1 MRKKLKKLCAL
12 VLSAVT
18 VLSVLPSSGLVSAE
32 TDADITAE
40 ESVQSTVYLKV
51 PNPSGQ
57 VIVTSNANTDEEV
70 IQTITVD
77 EEKTTLTDNE
87 GNTSDVTLTQE
98 GYCLEL
104 TEEVGETINLEFV
117 ASDGYEVGTYR
128 ILTDSGDEVEN
139 VTLSDDNKYEYT
151 FTEDDQVL
159 EVTFKAIESADTTSD
174 ETTEEET
181 IVEDTTPVE
190 ETEPVAEETTSNEVT
205 ETAEETTSDD
215 VWYDFIDEGEDPF
228 AELQALEEQQAKE
241 NARSSML
248 RSGVTTNGQ
257 KTVSEALGI
266 NPTTYLNYVKTY
278 STSGNTYYLTTPYPS
293 QSDANNYFRGVYDFR
308 SPNGDRWQGFNKLQC
323 TGFVWHV
330 LWKCGASA
338 TSIPHLK
345 VSNPVQQKYSYYTGG
360 WVNWLKNNNVTVHNY
375 SNKQAM
381 LDSGTL
387 DYGDIIWIW
396 DESVGAAGSS
406 NYHHIGIYVGDG
418 ETDKFWNSDPSH
430 GNAIDTI
437 HGKASVIS
445 YTVVDTAP
453 PTGSGGDSDEVSSTF
468 NKINYLK
475 QVYEEGK
482 KNYLTSN
489 SLSESSVFS
498 SNSIFKSTPSTLS
511 IASRAVGDVVYT
523 DSLSGYRSP
532 ISITQYPPGGGYNI
546 IKTWNEG
553 LLGATPST
561 WMFCADP
568 TKNFQAGY
576 KTGYPATNYF
586 SDYAIKLMGA
596 LLYWYDTNKCSGISL
611 GDDYMFKQEIVW
623 TIGNLDRGWYS
634 NVLFEHGNGQ
644 TCDLGHS
651 LYTHRDE
658 WYYTGLQWASN
669 NYGNVSTTATVYDD
683 GVGGQPLIELYYT
696 YNPTGSGYIVK
707 TSSNTSLTS
716 GNSNYNLTGATYNI
730 YKTKSDAQNNK
741 NAISGKQFKIASNSG
756 KSNTVELNAGT
767 YYIKEVPGS
776 DGTGYTTS
784 NTIYTITITA
794 GKTNVNL
801 TPSGGIKNTPKTAT
815 IDLYKTPSNPI
826 CVENNENYSLEG
838 AVYGVYTNKSCT
850 SLKTKATTNADGEF
864 SVTNLP
870 LGQYWVKEI
879 SPSPGYLVDTNVYA
893 VDARTEG
900 SGPVRVFTVESHETP
915 ILDPDNLLLKKVDSN
930 TNGAPEDQGT
940 MEGAEF
946 EVKFYG
952 IAVDEIADGTDPATL
967 GYQPTRTW
975 VLKTYTTSNG
985 SAALIFDNAFKVS
998 GDDFYYTSSGDIAFP
1013 FGVIT
1018 IKETK
1023 APNGYLIND
1032 QVIVQKITDAN
1043 GGNDSTIIDHVPTQL
1058 EDSLTL
1064 RVVKTQYDTEKVI
1077 PGVTY
1082 RWTRPDGTVNTYTT
1096 DKNGVIEFHGLT
1108 GGKHTIEEIDVPDGY
1123 AVNTNKIEF
1132 TVAQDN
1138 TITFDKEYPM
1148 SDTDG
1153 VITISLDTEGNM
1165 DVDYTNKPA
1174 PFDLKIHKV
1183 NNHNF
1188 PLEGAEFTLYSD
1200 EKCTQV
1206 VDVQVTDSDG
1216 ELTFADLIPYK
1227 EYWMKET
1234 DAPPGYRIPVND
1246 DGSDIIWKIDVES
1259 VPVNDEFTFNVNDTA
1274 YTVQSTGS
1282 IWIDGTKAD
1291 RVCNMTVVNE
1301 VGMKLPNTG
1310 SSMMI
1315 LLLIAGVML
1324 MGGAI
1329 VISRKS
1335 RKTSDDKE

>member
-1 MRKKLKKLCAL
+1 MYKKLRKFCAWAL
-12 VLSAVT
+12 AVVT
-18 VLSVLPSSGLVSAE
+18 VVSLVPSSGLVMADE
-32 TDADITAE
+32 TDTSVNAE
-40 ESVQSTVYLKV
+40 VEQGTIYFKV
-51 PNPSGQ
+51 PDAGGQ
-57 VIVTSNANTDEEV
+57 VLVTTDKDTEDENTQ
-70 IQTITVD
+70 IITVTD
-77 EEKTTLTDNE
+77 EKTTLTDKDGNE
-87 GNTSDVTLTQE
+87 TDVA
-98 GYCLEL
+98 L
-104 TEEVGETINLEFV
+104 TEEGYSLEITGDV
-117 ASDGYEVGTYR
+117 ESVVDVEILPAEGYEVGTYH
-128 ILTDSGDEVEN
+128 I
-139 VTLSDDNKYEYT
+139 LSDTGDVVDEPEISSENKYEVT
-151 FTEDDQVL
+151 ISKDIQVV
-159 EVTFKAIESADTTSD
+159 EVLFNTVKTQS
-174 ETTEEET
+174 ETTEETEVVEEPTET
-181 IVEDTTPVE
+181 EEVTEEVTEPVE
-190 ETEPVAEETTSNEVT
+190 ETTEESQESNESVTTYEDGYYQDIHNYLLSRKPAVMTRSANSTTDNTIVDTEHTVAIKYTLADSTKVKDGDTIDSIYSDIDRASETILGQYTSTARVYDMGLEDSYVAFLDSTLINGTAKIIDWEFAINDFTGTTVDSIEYDSESGIAYIPKSLYFDGDTEKAFAVQAQLLVSYDFSDSKVNIGVSVENSNENVETTNTDHVKADTLDITTTIPVATP
-205 ETAEETTSDD
+205 ETASNICLDDLTVHVNDKETPEILNEDTASYNMETGELTLRLAPITTLNVD
-215 VWYDFIDEGEDPF
+215 VEVNSVSTQSTR
-228 AELQALEEQQAKE
+228 AS
-241 NARSSML
+241 AR
-248 RSGVTTNGQ
+248 
-257 KTVSEALGI
+257 A
-266 NPTTYLNYVKTY
+266 
-278 STSGNTYYLTTPYPS
+278 SGNGESLAFLPGRLSNFDTSKAYVGSLFKYETAITYCWPNSDTQTNRYVADISKKYCYGYINDPESLYEYMAYASGANWFGLGNLQNMTNSAEFNCVVEWPGGVINGVDFSGFEGWANVPDYAYPG
-293 QSDANNYFRGVYDFR
+293 NYCAIG
-308 SPNGDRWQGFNKLQC
+308 LLC
-323 TGFVWHV
+323 AH
-330 LWKCGASA
+330 
-338 TSIPHLK
+338 I
-345 VSNPVQQKYSYYTGG
+345 SNPVDYVGNSEWYGQCWIRVLALNTTASEPYVVLGFCGAEKANQ
-360 WVNWLKNNNVTVHNY
+360 
-375 SNKQAM
+375 
-381 LDSGTL
+381 SG
-387 DYGDIIWIW
+387 
-396 DESVGAAGSS
+396 S
-406 NYHHIGIYVGDG
+406 GIY
-418 ETDKFWNSDPSH
+418 
-430 GNAIDTI
+430 
-437 HGKASVIS
+437 
-445 YTVVDTAP
+445 
-453 PTGSGGDSDEVSSTF
+453 
-468 NKINYLK
+468 KIK
-475 QVYEEGK
+475 
-482 KNYLTSN
+482 
-489 SLSESSVFS
+489 
-498 SNSIFKSTPSTLS
+498 
-511 IASRAVGDVVYT
+511 
-523 DSLSGYRSP
+523 
-532 ISITQYPPGGGYNI
+532 
-546 IKTWNEG
+546 
-553 LLGATPST
+553 
-561 WMFCADP
+561 
-568 TKNFQAGY
+568 
-576 KTGYPATNYF
+576 
-586 SDYAIKLMGA
+586 
-596 LLYWYDTNKCSGISL
+596 
-611 GDDYMFKQEIVW
+611 
-623 TIGNLDRGWYS
+623 IG
-634 NVLFEHGNGQ
+634 
-644 TCDLGHS
+644 T
-651 LYTHRDE
+651 
-658 WYYTGLQWASN
+658 
-669 NYGNVSTTATVYDD
+669 
-683 GVGGQPLIELYYT
+683 
-696 YNPTGSGYIVK
+696 PTGSGYIVK

-784 NTIYTITITA
+784 STVYTITITA

-815 IDLYKTPSNPI
+815 IDLYKTPSNPV

-864 SVTNLP
+864 SVTGLP

-879 SPSPGYLVDTNVYA
+879 SPSPGYLLDTNVYA

-915 ILDPDNLLLKKVDSN
+915 ILDPDNLLLRKVDSN

-1108 GGKHTIEEIDVPDGY
+1108 WGKHTIEEIDVPDGY

-1148 SDTDG
+1148 SDTNG

-1274 YTVQSTGS
+1274 YTVHSTGS

>member
-1 MRKKLKKLCAL
+1 MYKKLRKFCAWAL
-12 VLSAVT
+12 AVVT
-18 VLSVLPSSGLVSAE
+18 VVSLVPSSGLVMADATDTSVNAE
-32 TDADITAE
+32 VE
-40 ESVQSTVYLKV
+40 QGTVYFKV
-51 PNPSGQ
+51 PNAGGQ
-57 VIVTSNANTDEEV
+57 VLVTTDKDTEDENT
-70 IQTITVD
+70 QNITVTD
-77 EEKTTLTDNE
+77 EKTTLIDKDGNE
-87 GNTSDVTLTQE
+87 TDVTLTEE
-98 GYCLEL
+98 GYILEITGDVESVVDVEIL
-104 TEEVGETINLEFV
+104 PAE
-117 ASDGYEVGTYR
+117 GYEVGTYH
-128 ILTDSGDEVEN
+128 ILSDTGDVVDEPEISSENKYDVTISKDVQVVEVLFNAIETEEAENQEEVE
-139 VTLSDDNKYEYT
+139 
-151 FTEDDQVL
+151 
-159 EVTFKAIESADTTSD
+159 
-174 ETTEEET
+174 
-181 IVEDTTPVE
+181 TPSVE
-190 ETEPVAEETTSNEVT
+190 ETVEPIEETSKETS
-205 ETAEETTSDD
+205 EETKTPEEVYANRDWSKYETDMTATEKFYESIGVDIYSD
-215 VWYDFIDEGEDPF
+215 YNHGI
-228 AELQALEEQQAKE
+228 ALENYVASQPQTM
-241 NARSSML
+241 ST
-248 RSGVTTNGQ
+248 RSGSFYVGQ
-257 KTVSEALGI
+257 TISGSGWI
-266 NPTTYLNYVKTY
+266 N
-278 STSGNTYYLTTPYPS
+278 
-293 QSDANNYFRGVYDFR
+293 
-308 SPNGDRWQGFNKLQC
+308 
-323 TGFVWHV
+323 
-330 LWKCGASA
+330 
-338 TSIPHLK
+338 
-345 VSNPVQQKYSYYTGG
+345 SYYTDNWGISYFDIGLGG
-360 WVNWLKNNNVTVHNY
+360 NLSGWTVNGSGWCANATAAEPGSGHPMISVTVTITSIANGY
-375 SNKQAM
+375 AY
-381 LDSGTL
+381 GTVL
-387 DYGDIIWIW
+387 L
-396 DESVGAAGSS
+396 VPQGAA
-406 NYHHIGIYVGDG
+406 
-418 ETDKFWNSDPSH
+418 
-430 GNAIDTI
+430 
-437 HGKASVIS
+437 
-445 YTVVDTAP
+445 
-453 PTGSGGDSDEVSSTF
+453 TG
-468 NKINYLK
+468 
-475 QVYEEGK
+475 
-482 KNYLTSN
+482 
-489 SLSESSVFS
+489 
-498 SNSIFKSTPSTLS
+498 
-511 IASRAVGDVVYT
+511 AVG
-523 DSLSGYRSP
+523 S
-532 ISITQYPPGGGYNI
+532 N
-546 IKTWNEG
+546 G
-553 LLGATPST
+553 LL
-561 WMFCADP
+561 
-568 TKNFQAGY
+568 
-576 KTGYPATNYF
+576 TGYQRVEA
-586 SDYAIKLMGA
+586 
-596 LLYWYDTNKCSGISL
+596 
-611 GDDYMFKQEIVW
+611 
-623 TIGNLDRGWYS
+623 
-634 NVLFEHGNGQ
+634 NV
-644 TCDLGHS
+644 
-651 LYTHRDE
+651 YI
-658 WYYTGLQWASN
+658 
-669 NYGNVSTTATVYDD
+669 
-683 GVGGQPLIELYYT
+683 P

-756 KSNTVELNAGT
+756 KSNTVELNEGT

-801 TPSGGIKNTPKTAT
+801 TPSGGIKNTPKTAQ
-815 IDLYKTPSNPI
+815 IDLYKTPSNPV
-826 CVENNENYSLEG
+826 CVENNENYTLEG
-838 AVYGVYTNKSCT
+838 AVYGIYTNSSCT

-864 SVTNLP
+864 SVKGLA

-975 VLKTYTTSNG
+975 VLKTNTTSNG

-1018 IKETK
+1018 MKETK

-1082 RWTRPDGTVNTYTT
+1082 RWTRPDGTINTYTT
-1096 DKNGVIEFHGLT
+1096 DENGVVEFHGLT
-1108 GGKHTIEEIDVPDGY
+1108 WGKHTIEEIDVPDGY

-1148 SDTDG
+1148 SDTNG

-1206 VDVQVTDSDG
+1206 VDVQVTDSNG
-1216 ELTFADLIPYK
+1216 ELTFADLIPYE

-1274 YTVQSTGS
+1274 YTVHSTGS

-1329 VISRKS
+1329 IISRKS
-1335 RKTSDDKE
+1335 RKTSDNKE

>member
-1 MRKKLKKLCAL
+1 MYKKLRKFCAWAL
-12 VLSAVT
+12 AVVT
-18 VLSVLPSSGLVSAE
+18 VVSLVPSSGLVMADE
-32 TDADITAE
+32 TDTSVNAE
-40 ESVQSTVYLKV
+40 VEQGTVYFKV
-51 PNPSGQ
+51 PNAGGQ
-57 VIVTSNANTDEEV
+57 VLVTTDKDTEDENT
-70 IQTITVD
+70 QTITVTD
-77 EEKTTLTDNE
+77 EKTTLTDKDGNE
-87 GNTSDVTLTQE
+87 TDVTLTEE
-98 GYCLEL
+98 GYSLEITGDVESVVDVEIL
-104 TEEVGETINLEFV
+104 PAE
-117 ASDGYEVGTYR
+117 GYEVGTYH
-128 ILTDSGDEVEN
+128 I
-139 VTLSDDNKYEYT
+139 LSDTGDVVDEPEISSENKYEVT
-151 FTEDDQVL
+151 ISKDVQVV
-159 EVTFKAIESADTTSD
+159 EVLFNAVETQS
-174 ETTEEET
+174 ETTEETEVVKEPTET
-181 IVEDTTPVE
+181 EEVTEEVTEPVE
-190 ETEPVAEETTSNEVT
+190 ETTEETTEESEPVEV
-205 ETAEETTSDD
+205 EEKAETTSETEDMD
-215 VWYDFIDEGEDPF
+215 AFIEAYMESEERVQKILDENWDLGYS
-228 AELQALEEQQAKE
+228 E
-241 NARSSML
+241 NYLM
-248 RSGVTTNGQ
+248 
-257 KTVSEALGI
+257 GI
-266 NPTTYLNYVKTY
+266 SPNYVGEIVYTKGGLG
-278 STSGNTYYLTTPYPS
+278 S
-293 QSDANNYFRGVYDFR
+293 RGAIDV
-308 SPNGDRWQGFNKLQC
+308 
-323 TGFVWHV
+323 
-330 LWKCGASA
+330 
-338 TSIPHLK
+338 I
-345 VSNPVQQKYSYYTGG
+345 
-360 WVNWLKNNNVTVHNY
+360 
-375 SNKQAM
+375 
-381 LDSGTL
+381 
-387 DYGDIIWIW
+387 
-396 DESVGAAGSS
+396 
-406 NYHHIGIYVGDG
+406 NYHDPNDWTNHSILNHWTEGILG
-418 ETDKFWNSDPSH
+418 T
-430 GNAIDTI
+430 
-437 HGKASVIS
+437 
-445 YTVVDTAP
+445 
-453 PTGSGGDSDEVSSTF
+453 SS
-468 NKINYLK
+468 
-475 QVYEEGK
+475 E
-482 KNYLTSN
+482 
-489 SLSESSVFS
+489 
-498 SNSIFKSTPSTLS
+498 
-511 IASRAVGDVVYT
+511 
-523 DSLSGYRSP
+523 
-532 ISITQYPPGGGYNI
+532 
-546 IKTWNEG
+546 
-553 LLGATPST
+553 
-561 WMFCADP
+561 WMFCANP
-568 TKNFQAGY
+568 KAHFQSGY
-576 KTGYPATNYF
+576 KTAVNATKYYTQDTITLVAGVNYYVDHYF
-586 SDYAIKLMGA
+586 
-596 LLYWYDTNKCSGISL
+596 CSGLDSTDKYFI
-611 GDDYMFKQEIVW
+611 KQTFVW
-623 TIGNLDRGWYS
+623 RLLNDVNHWYAGSGADRIA
-634 NVLFEHGNGQ
+634 FEYGNGLKDNQ
-644 TCDLGHS
+644 GHWVADHMNGYEDAVSWVTANKSS
-651 LYTHRDE
+651 LVCSGE
-658 WYYTGLQWASN
+658 IFEGS
-669 NYGNVSTTATVYDD
+669 
-683 GVGGQPLIELYYT
+683 GQPLSRWSCQ

-756 KSNTVELNAGT
+756 KSNTVQLNAGT
-767 YYIKEVPGS
+767 YYIKEVNGS

-784 NTIYTITITA
+784 STVYTITITA

-801 TPSGGIKNTPKTAT
+801 TPSGGIKNTPKTAQ
-815 IDLYKTPSNPI
+815 IDLYKTPSNPV
-826 CVENNENYSLEG
+826 CVENNENYTLEG
-838 AVYGVYTNKSCT
+838 AVYGIYTNSSCT

-864 SVTNLP
+864 SVKGLA

-1018 IKETK
+1018 MKETK

-1096 DKNGVIEFHGLT
+1096 DKDGVVEFHGLT
-1108 GGKHTIEEIDVPDGY
+1108 WGKHTIEEIDVPDGY

-1148 SDTDG
+1148 SDTNG
-1153 VITISLDTEGNM
+1153 VITVSLDTEGNM

-1274 YTVQSTGS
+1274 YTVHSTGS

>member
-1 MRKKLKKLCAL
+1 MYKKLRKFCAWAL
-12 VLSAVT
+12 AVVT
-18 VLSVLPSSGLVSAE
+18 VVSLVPSSGLVMADATDTSVNAE
-32 TDADITAE
+32 VE
-40 ESVQSTVYLKV
+40 QGTVYFKV
-51 PNPSGQ
+51 PNAGGQ
-57 VIVTSNANTDEEV
+57 VLVTTDKDTEDENT
-70 IQTITVD
+70 QNITVTD
-77 EEKTTLTDNE
+77 EKTTLIDKDGNE
-87 GNTSDVTLTQE
+87 TDVTLTEE
-98 GYCLEL
+98 GYILEITGDVESVVDIEIL
-104 TEEVGETINLEFV
+104 PAEGYEVETYHILSDTGDEVDEPEISSENKYEVTISRDIQVVEVLFNDVETQSETTKEAEVVEEPTETEEITEEVTEP
-117 ASDGYEVGTYR
+117 
-128 ILTDSGDEVEN
+128 VE
-139 VTLSDDNKYEYT
+139 
-151 FTEDDQVL
+151 
-159 EVTFKAIESADTTSD
+159 
-174 ETTEEET
+174 ETTEE
-181 IVEDTTPVE
+181 TTGVSEPVE
-190 ETEPVAEETTSNEVT
+190 EESTEVETPEE
-205 ETAEETTSDD
+205 
-215 VWYDFIDEGEDPF
+215 
-228 AELQALEEQQAKE
+228 
-241 NARSSML
+241 
-248 RSGVTTNGQ
+248 
-257 KTVSEALGI
+257 
-266 NPTTYLNYVKTY
+266 
-278 STSGNTYYLTTPYPS
+278 
-293 QSDANNYFRGVYDFR
+293 
-308 SPNGDRWQGFNKLQC
+308 
-323 TGFVWHV
+323 
-330 LWKCGASA
+330 
-338 TSIPHLK
+338 
-345 VSNPVQQKYSYYTGG
+345 
-360 WVNWLKNNNVTVHNY
+360 
-375 SNKQAM
+375 
-381 LDSGTL
+381 
-387 DYGDIIWIW
+387 
-396 DESVGAAGSS
+396 
-406 NYHHIGIYVGDG
+406 
-418 ETDKFWNSDPSH
+418 
-430 GNAIDTI
+430 
-437 HGKASVIS
+437 
-445 YTVVDTAP
+445 
-453 PTGSGGDSDEVSSTF
+453 PTGSVDDSDDTSSAF

-482 KNYLTSN
+482 KNYLTSH
-489 SLSESSVFS
+489 SL
-498 SNSIFKSTPSTLS
+498 FKNTPSTLS
-511 IASRAVGDVVYT
+511 ITPRGVGNVVYT
-523 DSLSGYRSP
+523 DKLSGYGSP
-532 ISITQYPPGGGYNI
+532 ISITQYLPGGGYNI
-546 IKTWNEG
+546 LQTWNEG

-586 SDYAIKLMGA
+586 SDYTIKVMGA

-623 TIGNLDRGWYS
+623 TLGNLDRGWYS

-669 NYGNVSTTATVYDD
+669 NYGNVATTATVYDD

-696 YNPTGSGYIVK
+696 YQPTGSGYIVK

-716 GNSNYNLTGATYNI
+716 GNSNYDLTGATYNI
-730 YKTKSDAQNNK
+730 YKTRSDAQNNK

-756 KSNTVELNAGT
+756 TSNTVELDAGT

-784 NTIYTITITA
+784 STIYTITITA
-794 GKTNVNL
+794 GQYGKNL

-838 AVYGVYTNKSCT
+838 AVYGIYTNSSCT

-864 SVTNLP
+864 SVKGLA

-893 VDARTEG
+893 VDARKE
-900 SGPVRVFTVESHETP
+900 SSEAVRVFTVESHEVP
-915 ILDPDNLLLKKVDSN
+915 ILDPDNLLLRKVDSN
-930 TNGAPEDQGT
+930 TNGAPEDQGS

-952 IAVDEIADGTDPATL
+952 VAVEDITDGTDPATL

-975 VLKTYTTSNG
+975 RLKTYTTSNG

-1018 IKETK
+1018 MKEVK

-1032 QVIVQKITDAN
+1032 QVIVQEIADAN
-1043 GGNDSTIIDHVPTQL
+1043 GGNDSTIIDHVPTQQ
-1058 EDSLTL
+1058 EDSLIL
-1064 RVVKTQYDTEKVI
+1064 RLVKTQYNTDEVI

-1096 DKNGVIEFHGLT
+1096 NEDGVVEFHGLT
-1108 GGKHTIEEIDVPDGY
+1108 WGKHTIEEIVVPDGY
-1123 AVNTNKIEF
+1123 AVNTNKIKF

-1138 TITFDKEYPM
+1138 TITFDKEYSM
-1148 SDTDG
+1148 SDTNG

-1206 VDVQVTDSDG
+1206 VDVQVTDSNG
-1216 ELTFADLIPYK
+1216 ELTFADLIPYE

-1274 YTVQSTGS
+1274 YTAHSTGS
-1282 IWIDGTKAD
+1282 FWIDGTKAD

>member
-18 VLSVLPSSGLVSAE
+18 VLSILPSSGLVNAE
-32 TDADITAE
+32 TDTDITAE
-40 ESVQSTVYLKV
+40 ESVQSTVYFKV

-57 VIVTSNANTDEEV
+57 VIVTSNADTDEEV

-77 EEKTTLTDNE
+77 KEKTTLTDND
-87 GNTSDVTLTQE
+87 GNTSDVTLTEE

-104 TEEVGETINLEFV
+104 TEEVGETITLEFV
-117 ASDGYEVGTYR
+117 ASDGYEVGTYH
-128 ILTDSGDEVEN
+128 ILTDTGDENESVEET
-139 VTLSDDNKYEYT
+139 TLSDDNKYEYT
-151 FTEDDQVL
+151 FTEESQVL
-159 EVTFKAIESADTTSD
+159 EVTFTAIETENVNTQEDTVPVDEFKTTPVKEEEPTS
-174 ETTEEET
+174 EEET
-181 IVEDTTPVE
+181 TIPEGE
-190 ETEPVAEETTSNEVT
+190 ETMENNE
-205 ETAEETTSDD
+205 
-215 VWYDFIDEGEDPF
+215 
-228 AELQALEEQQAKE
+228 
-241 NARSSML
+241 
-248 RSGVTTNGQ
+248 
-257 KTVSEALGI
+257 
-266 NPTTYLNYVKTY
+266 
-278 STSGNTYYLTTPYPS
+278 
-293 QSDANNYFRGVYDFR
+293 
-308 SPNGDRWQGFNKLQC
+308 
-323 TGFVWHV
+323 
-330 LWKCGASA
+330 
-338 TSIPHLK
+338 
-345 VSNPVQQKYSYYTGG
+345 
-360 WVNWLKNNNVTVHNY
+360 
-375 SNKQAM
+375 
-381 LDSGTL
+381 
-387 DYGDIIWIW
+387 
-396 DESVGAAGSS
+396 
-406 NYHHIGIYVGDG
+406 
-418 ETDKFWNSDPSH
+418 
-430 GNAIDTI
+430 
-437 HGKASVIS
+437 
-445 YTVVDTAP
+445 
-453 PTGSGGDSDEVSSTF
+453 
-468 NKINYLK
+468 
-475 QVYEEGK
+475 
-482 KNYLTSN
+482 
-489 SLSESSVFS
+489 SL
-498 SNSIFKSTPSTLS
+498 
-511 IASRAVGDVVYT
+511 
-523 DSLSGYRSP
+523 
-532 ISITQYPPGGGYNI
+532 ISITEGFDYSTIADLRCDYSERDWSKYGIDDSTIEYYKEKGIDILTDETHGSHLEDRLKKTSSNKLRTANAKSASYYVGQQISGTANITSVYFDSSNGQSYFWFNLGGNLSG
-546 IKTWNEG
+546 WG
-553 LLGATPST
+553 LTANA
-561 WMFCADP
+561 WCADNTAAEP
-568 TKNFQAGY
+568 PVGHPIISVTATITKIENGY
-576 KTGYPATNYF
+576 A
-586 SDYAIKLMGA
+586 YA
-596 LLYWYDTNKCSGISL
+596 
-611 GDDYMFKQEIVW
+611 
-623 TIGNLDRGWYS
+623 
-634 NVLFEHGNGQ
+634 NVLLTPQGVTDGV
-644 TCDLGHS
+644 S
-651 LYTHRDE
+651 RDE
-658 WYYTGLQWASN
+658 
-669 NYGNVSTTATVYDD
+669 YGR
-683 GVGGQPLIELYYT
+683 LYGYQHIAGT
-696 YNPTGSGYIVK
+696 IRIPYQPTGSGYIVK

-767 YYIKEVPGS
+767 YYIKEVNGS

-784 NTIYTITITA
+784 STIYTITITA
-794 GKTNVNL
+794 GQYGKNL

-815 IDLYKTPSNPI
+815 IDLYKTPSNPV
-826 CVENNENYSLEG
+826 CVENNENYTLEG
-838 AVYGVYTNKSCT
+838 AVYGIYTDSSCT

-864 SVTNLP
+864 SVTGLP

-879 SPSPGYLVDTNVYA
+879 SPSPGYLVDINVYA
-893 VDARTEG
+893 VDARKEG
-900 SGPVRVFTVESHETP
+900 SEAVRVFTVESYEVP
-915 ILDPDNLLLKKVDSN
+915 IMDPGDLILKKVDSN
-930 TNGAPEDQGT
+930 TNGTMEDQGT

-946 EVKFYG
+946 IAKFYG
-952 IAVDEIADGTDPATL
+952 VAVEDIADGTDPATL

-975 VLKTYTTSNG
+975 RLKTTEVLPGQYGIDLYLGN
-985 SAALIFDNAFKVS
+985 ALKVS
-998 GDDFYYTSSGDIAFP
+998 GDEFYYENGDVSLP
-1013 FGVIT
+1013 FGILTFQEV
-1018 IKETK
+1018 KS
-1023 APNGYLIND
+1023 PNGYLIND
-1032 QVIVQKITDAN
+1032 EIIVQEISDKN
-1043 GGNDSTIIDHVPTQL
+1043 GGNDTAIVEHVSTQK

-1064 RVVKTQYDTEKVI
+1064 RLVKTQYDTDEVI

-1108 GGKHTIEEIDVPDGY
+1108 WGKHTIEEIDVPDGY

-1148 SDTDG
+1148 SDTNG

-1274 YTVQSTGS
+1274 YTIHSTGS

>member
-1 MRKKLKKLCAL
+1 MYKKLRKFCAWAL
-12 VLSAVT
+12 AVVT
-18 VLSVLPSSGLVSAE
+18 VVSLVPSSGLVMADE
-32 TDADITAE
+32 TDTSVNAE
-40 ESVQSTVYLKV
+40 VEQGTIYFKV
-51 PNPSGQ
+51 PDAGGQ
-57 VIVTSNANTDEEV
+57 VLVTTDKDTEDENT
-70 IQTITVD
+70 QTITVTD
-77 EEKTTLTDNE
+77 EKTTLTDKDGNE
-87 GNTSDVTLTQE
+87 TDVTLTEE
-98 GYCLEL
+98 GYSLEITGDVESVVNVEIL
-104 TEEVGETINLEFV
+104 PAE
-117 ASDGYEVGTYR
+117 GYEVGTYH
-128 ILTDSGDEVEN
+128 I
-139 VTLSDDNKYEYT
+139 LSDTGDVVDEPEISSENKYEVT
-151 FTEDDQVL
+151 ISKDVQVVEVLFNAVETQSDTTEETEVVEEPTETE
-159 EVTFKAIESADTTSD
+159 EVTEEVTEPVE
-174 ETTEEET
+174 ETTEE
-181 IVEDTTPVE
+181 TTEESEPVE
-190 ETEPVAEETTSNEVT
+190 VEESSNDNVEKMTDLEKTEKGYEILKSLGLGKAEGTRIQPRYVGESIYSKKLSSDKRVIDVIRYNNPDPNNWQDYDRLSRWKESILGKDGEQLYCSDPTMTFKEGWKTSVNAANYYNENTIKTIAGLLYYADRNFCGGLSDTDRYYIKQTYVWTILNEVT
-205 ETAEETTSDD
+205 RWYTGGARINIEYGNNTKDGAGHWISNHQSD
-215 VWYDFIDEGEDPF
+215 VWYQGL
-228 AELQALEEQQAKE
+228 AW
-241 NARSSML
+241 
-248 RSGVTTNGQ
+248 V
-257 KTVSEALGI
+257 
-266 NPTTYLNYVKTY
+266 
-278 STSGNTYYLTTPYPS
+278 
-293 QSDANNYFRGVYDFR
+293 QS
-308 SPNGDRWQGFNKLQC
+308 
-323 TGFVWHV
+323 
-330 LWKCGASA
+330 
-338 TSIPHLK
+338 
-345 VSNPVQQKYSYYTGG
+345 
-360 WVNWLKNNNVTVHNY
+360 NW
-375 SNKQAM
+375 
-381 LDSGTL
+381 
-387 DYGDIIWIW
+387 
-396 DESVGAAGSS
+396 
-406 NYHHIGIYVGDG
+406 
-418 ETDKFWNSDPSH
+418 
-430 GNAIDTI
+430 
-437 HGKASVIS
+437 
-445 YTVVDTAP
+445 
-453 PTGSGGDSDEVSSTF
+453 
-468 NKINYLK
+468 NYL
-475 QVYEEGK
+475 
-482 KNYLTSN
+482 S
-489 SLSESSVFS
+489 
-498 SNSIFKSTPSTLS
+498 
-511 IASRAVGDVVYT
+511 
-523 DSLSGYRSP
+523 
-532 ISITQYPPGGGYNI
+532 
-546 IKTWNEG
+546 
-553 LLGATPST
+553 
-561 WMFCADP
+561 
-568 TKNFQAGY
+568 
-576 KTGYPATNYF
+576 
-586 SDYAIKLMGA
+586 
-596 LLYWYDTNKCSGISL
+596 CSGEIFQ
-611 GDDYMFKQEIVW
+611 GD
-623 TIGNLDRGWYS
+623 
-634 NVLFEHGNGQ
+634 
-644 TCDLGHS
+644 
-651 LYTHRDE
+651 
-658 WYYTGLQWASN
+658 
-669 NYGNVSTTATVYDD
+669 
-683 GVGGQPLIELYYT
+683 GQPLSRWSCS
-696 YNPTGSGYIVK
+696 YNPNGYGYLHK
-707 TSSNTSLTS
+707 TSADASLTS
-716 GNSNYNLTGATYNI
+716 GNSNYSLEGAHYGIWKNPECSEGTN
-730 YKTKSDAQNNK
+730 TAFTTDANG
-741 NAISGKQFKIASNSG
+741 NAGPVS
-756 KSNTVELNAGT
+756 LPPGT
-767 YYIKEVPGS
+767 YYVNEITAPK
-776 DGTGYTTS
+776 GYILDSTVH
-784 NTIYTITITA
+784 TITITS
-794 GKTNVNL
+794 GNNTTLNVSDR
-801 TPSGGIKNTPKTAT
+801 PRTAQ
-815 IDLYKTPSNPI
+815 IDLYKTPSNPV
-826 CVENNENYSLEG
+826 CVENNENYTLEG
-838 AVYGVYTNKSCT
+838 AVYGIYTNSSCT

-1018 IKETK
+1018 MKETK

-1108 GGKHTIEEIDVPDGY
+1108 WGKHTIEEIDVPDGY

-1148 SDTDG
+1148 SDTNG

-1174 PFDLKIHKV
+1174 PFDLMIHKV

-1329 VISRKS
+1329 IISRKS
-1335 RKTSDDKE
+1335 RKTSDNKE

>member
-1 MRKKLKKLCAL
+1 MYKKLRKFCAWAL
-12 VLSAVT
+12 AVVT
-18 VLSVLPSSGLVSAE
+18 VVSLVPSSGLVMADE
-32 TDADITAE
+32 TDTSVNAE
-40 ESVQSTVYLKV
+40 VEQGTIYFKV
-51 PNPSGQ
+51 PDAGGQ
-57 VIVTSNANTDEEV
+57 VLVTTDKDSEDENT
-70 IQTITVD
+70 QTITVTD
-77 EEKTTLTDNE
+77 EKTTLTDKDGNE
-87 GNTSDVTLTQE
+87 TDVTLTEE
-98 GYCLEL
+98 GYSLEITGDVESVVNVEIL
-104 TEEVGETINLEFV
+104 PAE
-117 ASDGYEVGTYR
+117 GYEVGTYH
-128 ILTDSGDEVEN
+128 I
-139 VTLSDDNKYEYT
+139 LSDTGDVVDEPEISSENKYEVT
-151 FTEDDQVL
+151 ISKDVQVVEVLFNAVETQSDTTEETEVVEEPTETE
-159 EVTFKAIESADTTSD
+159 EVTEEVTEPVE
-174 ETTEEET
+174 ETTEE
-181 IVEDTTPVE
+181 TTEKSEPVE
-190 ETEPVAEETTSNEVT
+190 VDEEAETTSETEDTDAFIKAYMELDENWWDLGYSENYLMGIAPNYVGESIYSKKLSSDKRVIDVIRYNNPDPNNWQDYDRLRRWKESILGKDGEQLYCSDPTMTFKEGWKTSVNAANYYNENTIKTIAGLLYYADRNFCGGLSDTDRYYIKQTYVWTILNEVNRWYT
-205 ETAEETTSDD
+205 GGARINIEYGNNTQDGAGHWISNHQSD
-215 VWYDFIDEGEDPF
+215 VWYQGL
-228 AELQALEEQQAKE
+228 AW
-241 NARSSML
+241 
-248 RSGVTTNGQ
+248 V
-257 KTVSEALGI
+257 
-266 NPTTYLNYVKTY
+266 
-278 STSGNTYYLTTPYPS
+278 
-293 QSDANNYFRGVYDFR
+293 QS
-308 SPNGDRWQGFNKLQC
+308 
-323 TGFVWHV
+323 
-330 LWKCGASA
+330 
-338 TSIPHLK
+338 
-345 VSNPVQQKYSYYTGG
+345 
-360 WVNWLKNNNVTVHNY
+360 NW
-375 SNKQAM
+375 
-381 LDSGTL
+381 
-387 DYGDIIWIW
+387 
-396 DESVGAAGSS
+396 
-406 NYHHIGIYVGDG
+406 
-418 ETDKFWNSDPSH
+418 
-430 GNAIDTI
+430 
-437 HGKASVIS
+437 
-445 YTVVDTAP
+445 
-453 PTGSGGDSDEVSSTF
+453 
-468 NKINYLK
+468 NYL
-475 QVYEEGK
+475 
-482 KNYLTSN
+482 S
-489 SLSESSVFS
+489 
-498 SNSIFKSTPSTLS
+498 
-511 IASRAVGDVVYT
+511 
-523 DSLSGYRSP
+523 
-532 ISITQYPPGGGYNI
+532 
-546 IKTWNEG
+546 
-553 LLGATPST
+553 
-561 WMFCADP
+561 
-568 TKNFQAGY
+568 
-576 KTGYPATNYF
+576 
-586 SDYAIKLMGA
+586 
-596 LLYWYDTNKCSGISL
+596 CSGEIFQ
-611 GDDYMFKQEIVW
+611 GD
-623 TIGNLDRGWYS
+623 
-634 NVLFEHGNGQ
+634 
-644 TCDLGHS
+644 
-651 LYTHRDE
+651 
-658 WYYTGLQWASN
+658 
-669 NYGNVSTTATVYDD
+669 
-683 GVGGQPLIELYYT
+683 GQPLSRWSCQ

-756 KSNTVELNAGT
+756 TSNTVELDPGT
-767 YYIKEVPGS
+767 YYIKEVSGS

-784 NTIYTITITA
+784 STIYTITITA
-794 GKTNVNL
+794 GQYGKNL
-801 TPSGGIKNTPKTAT
+801 TPSGGIKNTPKTAQ
-815 IDLYKTPSNPI
+815 IDLYKTPSNPV

-838 AVYGVYTNKSCT
+838 AVYGIYTNSSCT

-1018 IKETK
+1018 MKETK

-1108 GGKHTIEEIDVPDGY
+1108 WGKHTIEEIDVPDGY

-1148 SDTDG
+1148 SDTNG

-1174 PFDLKIHKV
+1174 PFDLMIHKV

>member
-57 VIVTSNANTDEEV
+57 VIVTSNVDTDKEL
-70 IQTITVD
+70 IQAITVD
-77 EEKTTLTDNE
+77 KEKITLTDND
-87 GNTSDVTLTQE
+87 GNTSDVTLTE
-98 GYCLEL
+98 EEYCLEL
-104 TEEVGETINLEFV
+104 TEEVGETINLEFI
-117 ASDGYEVGTYR
+117 ASEGYEVGTYH
-128 ILTDSGDEVEN
+128 IISDAGDENESIEEI
-139 VTLSDDNKYEYT
+139 TLSDDNKYEYT
-151 FTEDDQVL
+151 FTEESQVL
-159 EVTFKAIESADTTSD
+159 EVTFNAVQTTQS
-174 ETTEEET
+174 TTEED
-181 IVEDTTPVE
+181 VVVE
-190 ETEPVAEETTSNEVT
+190 EQDVSSQEEETVTEVTEPETTTENQESNNSSNETSNNDVAEE
-205 ETAEETTSDD
+205 
-215 VWYDFIDEGEDPF
+215 
-228 AELQALEEQQAKE
+228 
-241 NARSSML
+241 
-248 RSGVTTNGQ
+248 
-257 KTVSEALGI
+257 
-266 NPTTYLNYVKTY
+266 
-278 STSGNTYYLTTPYPS
+278 
-293 QSDANNYFRGVYDFR
+293 
-308 SPNGDRWQGFNKLQC
+308 
-323 TGFVWHV
+323 
-330 LWKCGASA
+330 
-338 TSIPHLK
+338 
-345 VSNPVQQKYSYYTGG
+345 
-360 WVNWLKNNNVTVHNY
+360 
-375 SNKQAM
+375 
-381 LDSGTL
+381 
-387 DYGDIIWIW
+387 
-396 DESVGAAGSS
+396 
-406 NYHHIGIYVGDG
+406 
-418 ETDKFWNSDPSH
+418 
-430 GNAIDTI
+430 
-437 HGKASVIS
+437 
-445 YTVVDTAP
+445 
-453 PTGSGGDSDEVSSTF
+453 DSDEVSNPF

-489 SLSESSVFS
+489 T
-498 SNSIFKSTPSTLS
+498 NSIFKNTPSTLS
-511 IASRAVGDVVYT
+511 ITSRAVGDVVYT

-644 TCDLGHS
+644 TCGLGHS

-669 NYGNVSTTATVYDD
+669 NFGNVSTTATVYND

-696 YNPTGSGYIVK
+696 YQPTSSGYIVK

-730 YKTKSDAQNNK
+730 YKSKSDAQNNK

-756 KSNTVELNAGT
+756 TSNTVELSAGT
-767 YYIKEVPGS
+767 YYIKEVNGS

-794 GKTNVNL
+794 GQRNKNL
-801 TPSGGIKNTPKTAT
+801 TPSGGIKNTPKTAQ
-815 IDLYKTPSNPI
+815 IDLYKTPSNPV
-826 CVENNENYSLEG
+826 CVENNENYTLEG
-838 AVYGVYTNKSCT
+838 AVYGIYTNSSCT

-864 SVTNLP
+864 SVKGLA

-930 TNGAPEDQGT
+930 TNGAPEDRGT

-952 IAVDEIADGTDPATL
+952 IAVDEIADGTDPASL

-975 VLKTYTTSNG
+975 VLKTHTTSNG

-1018 IKETK
+1018 MKETK

-1082 RWTRPDGTVNTYTT
+1082 RWTRSDGTVNTYTT

-1108 GGKHTIEEIDVPDGY
+1108 RGKHTIEEIDVPDGY

-1148 SDTDG
+1148 SDTNG

-1174 PFDLKIHKV
+1174 PFDLMIHKV

-1206 VDVQVTDSDG
+1206 VDVQVTDSNG
-1216 ELTFADLIPYK
+1216 ELTFEDLIPYE

-1274 YTVQSTGS
+1274 YTVHSTGS
-1282 IWIDGTKAD
+1282 LWIDGTKAD

-1335 RKTSDDKE
+1335 RKTSDNKE

>member
-18 VLSVLPSSGLVSAE
+18 VLSVLPSGLVSAE

-40 ESVQSTVYLKV
+40 ESVQSTVYFKV

-77 EEKTTLTDNE
+77 DEKTTLTDND
-87 GNTSDVTLTQE
+87 GNTSDVALTE
-98 GYCLEL
+98 DGYCLEL
-104 TEEVGETINLEFV
+104 IEEVGETINLEFV
-117 ASDGYEVGTYR
+117 ASDGYEVGTYH
-128 ILTDSGDEVEN
+128 IISDAGDENESVEEI
-139 VTLSDDNKYEYT
+139 TLSDDNKYEYT

-159 EVTFKAIESADTTSD
+159 EVTFKAIESTDTTSD
-174 ETTEEET
+174 ETKEEET

-205 ETAEETTSDD
+205 ETAEETTSDN
-215 VWYDFIDEGEDPF
+215 VWYDSIDEGEDPF

-453 PTGSGGDSDEVSSTF
+453 PTGSG
-468 NKINYLK
+468 
-475 QVYEEGK
+475 
-482 KNYLTSN
+482 
-489 SLSESSVFS
+489 
-498 SNSIFKSTPSTLS
+498 
-511 IASRAVGDVVYT
+511 
-523 DSLSGYRSP
+523 
-532 ISITQYPPGGGYNI
+532 
-546 IKTWNEG
+546 
-553 LLGATPST
+553 
-561 WMFCADP
+561 
-568 TKNFQAGY
+568 
-576 KTGYPATNYF
+576 
-586 SDYAIKLMGA
+586 
-596 LLYWYDTNKCSGISL
+596 
-611 GDDYMFKQEIVW
+611 
-623 TIGNLDRGWYS
+623 
-634 NVLFEHGNGQ
+634 
-644 TCDLGHS
+644 
-651 LYTHRDE
+651 
-658 WYYTGLQWASN
+658 
-669 NYGNVSTTATVYDD
+669 
-683 GVGGQPLIELYYT
+683 
-696 YNPTGSGYIVK
+696 YIVK

-716 GNSNYNLTGATYNI
+716 GNSNYDLTGATYNI
-730 YKTKSDAQNNK
+730 YKTRSDAQNNK

-756 KSNTVELNAGT
+756 TSNTVELDAGT

-784 NTIYTITITA
+784 STIYTITITA
-794 GKTNVNL
+794 GQYGKNL

-815 IDLYKTPSNPI
+815 IDLYKTPSNPV
-826 CVENNENYSLEG
+826 CVENNENYTLEG
-838 AVYGVYTNKSCT
+838 AVYGIYTNSSCT

-864 SVTNLP
+864 SVTGLP

-879 SPSPGYLVDTNVYA
+879 TASPGYNIDPNVYA
-893 VDARTEG
+893 VDARKEG
-900 SGPVRVFTVESHETP
+900 SEAVRVFTVESHEVP
-915 ILDPDNLLLKKVDSN
+915 IMDPAGVILKKVDSN
-930 TNGAPEDQGT
+930 TNGTMEDQGT

-946 EVKFYG
+946 IVKFYG
-952 IAVDEIADGTDPATL
+952 VAVEDIADGTDPATL

-975 VLKTYTTSNG
+975 RLKTAYLYAYDTYG
-985 SAALIFDNAFKVS
+985 IDLAMGNAIKVS
-998 GDDFYYTSSGDIAFP
+998 GDDFYYDSSGIVNLP
-1013 FGVIT
+1013 YGVLT
-1018 IKETK
+1018 FQEVKS
-1023 APNGYLIND
+1023 PNGYLIND
-1032 QVIVQKITDAN
+1032 EVIVQEISDKN
-1043 GGNDSTIIDHVPTQL
+1043 GGNDTAIVEHVSTQK

-1064 RVVKTQYDTEKVI
+1064 KLVKTQYNTDELI

-1096 DKNGVIEFHGLT
+1096 DADGVVEFHGLT
-1108 GGKHTIEEIDVPDGY
+1108 WGKHTIEEIDVPDGY
-1123 AVNTNKIEF
+1123 AVNTNRIEF

-1148 SDTDG
+1148 SDTNG
-1153 VITISLDTEGNM
+1153 VITVSLDTEGNM

-1206 VDVQVTDSDG
+1206 ADVQVTDSNG
-1216 ELTFADLIPYK
+1216 ELTFADLIPYE

-1259 VPVNDEFTFNVNDTA
+1259 IPVNDEFTFNVNDTA
-1274 YTVQSTGS
+1274 YTAHSTGS
-1282 IWIDGTKAD
+1282 FWIDGTKAD

-1335 RKTSDDKE
+1335 RKTSDDDKE

>member
-1 MRKKLKKLCAL
+1 MYKKLRKFCAW
-12 VLSAVT
+12 VLAVVT
-18 VLSVLPSSGLVSAE
+18 VVSLVPSSGLVMADATDTSVNAE
-32 TDADITAE
+32 VE
-40 ESVQSTVYLKV
+40 QGTVYFKV
-51 PNPSGQ
+51 PDAGGQ
-57 VIVTSNANTDEEV
+57 VLVTTDKDTEDENT
-70 IQTITVD
+70 QTITVTD
-77 EEKTTLTDNE
+77 EKTTLTDKDGNE
-87 GNTSDVTLTQE
+87 TDVTLTEE
-98 GYCLEL
+98 GYILEITGDVESVVDVEIL
-104 TEEVGETINLEFV
+104 PAE
-117 ASDGYEVGTYR
+117 GYEVGTYY
-128 ILTDSGDEVEN
+128 I
-139 VTLSDDNKYEYT
+139 LSDTGGVVDEPEISSENKYEVT
-151 FTEDDQVL
+151 ISRDIQVV
-159 EVTFKAIESADTTSD
+159 EVLFNDVETQS
-174 ETTEEET
+174 ETTEEAEVVEEPTET
-181 IVEDTTPVE
+181 EEITEEVTEPVE
-190 ETEPVAEETTSNEVT
+190 ETTEETTE
-205 ETAEETTSDD
+205 
-215 VWYDFIDEGEDPF
+215 
-228 AELQALEEQQAKE
+228 
-241 NARSSML
+241 
-248 RSGVTTNGQ
+248 
-257 KTVSEALGI
+257 VSE
-266 NPTTYLNYVKTY
+266 PVEEE
-278 STSGNTYYLTTPYPS
+278 STEVETP
-293 QSDANNYFRGVYDFR
+293 
-308 SPNGDRWQGFNKLQC
+308 
-323 TGFVWHV
+323 
-330 LWKCGASA
+330 
-338 TSIPHLK
+338 
-345 VSNPVQQKYSYYTGG
+345 
-360 WVNWLKNNNVTVHNY
+360 
-375 SNKQAM
+375 
-381 LDSGTL
+381 
-387 DYGDIIWIW
+387 
-396 DESVGAAGSS
+396 E
-406 NYHHIGIYVGDG
+406 
-418 ETDKFWNSDPSH
+418 E
-430 GNAIDTI
+430 
-437 HGKASVIS
+437 
-445 YTVVDTAP
+445 
-453 PTGSGGDSDEVSSTF
+453 PTGSGDDSDEVSSTF

-482 KNYLTSN
+482 KNYLTSH
-489 SLSESSVFS
+489 SL
-498 SNSIFKSTPSTLS
+498 FKNTPSTLS
-511 IASRAVGDVVYT
+511 ITPRGVGNVVYT
-523 DSLSGYRSP
+523 DKLSGYRSP

-546 IKTWNEG
+546 LQTWNEG
-553 LLGATPST
+553 LLGAPPST

-576 KTGYPATNYF
+576 KTGYPATSYF
-586 SDYAIKLMGA
+586 SDYTIKLMGA

-623 TIGNLDRGWYS
+623 TLGNLDRGWYS
-634 NVLFEHGNGQ
+634 NVSFEHGNGQ
-644 TCDLGHS
+644 TCNLGHS

-658 WYYTGLQWASN
+658 WYYTGLQWALN
-669 NYGNVSTTATVYDD
+669 NYGNVATTATVYDD

-696 YNPTGSGYIVK
+696 YQPTGSGYIVK
-707 TSSNTSLTS
+707 MSSNTILTS

-730 YKTKSDAQNNK
+730 YKTRSDAQNNK

-756 KSNTVELNAGT
+756 TSNTVELDPGT
-767 YYIKEVPGS
+767 YYIKEVNGS

-794 GKTNVNL
+794 GQYGKNL
-801 TPSGGIKNTPKTAT
+801 TPSGGIKNTPKTVT

-838 AVYGVYTNKSCT
+838 AVYGIYTNSSCT

-900 SGPVRVFTVESHETP
+900 SGPVRVFTVESHEVP
-915 ILDPDNLLLKKVDSN
+915 ILDPAGVILKKVDSN
-930 TNGAPEDQGT
+930 TNGAMEGQGT

-952 IAVDEIADGTDPATL
+952 VAVEDIADGTDPATL

-975 VLKTYTTSNG
+975 RLKTLEVFEGEYGIDMARANE
-985 SAALIFDNAFKVS
+985 IKVS
-998 GDDFYYTSSGDIAFP
+998 GDDFYYGEDGSIQLP
-1013 FGVIT
+1013 YGVLT
-1018 IKETK
+1018 FKEVK

-1032 QVIVQKITDAN
+1032 EVIVQKITDKN
-1043 GGNDSTIIDHVPTQL
+1043 GGNDTAIVDHVSTQK

-1064 RVVKTQYDTEKVI
+1064 RLVKTQYNTDELI

-1096 DKNGVIEFHGLT
+1096 DKNGVVEFHGLT
-1108 GGKHTIEEIDVPDGY
+1108 WGKHTIEEIDVPDGY
-1123 AVNTNKIEF
+1123 AVNTNRIEF

-1148 SDTDG
+1148 SDTNG
-1153 VITISLDTEGNM
+1153 VITVSLDTEGNM

-1274 YTVQSTGS
+1274 YTVHSTGS

-1291 RVCNMTVVNE
+1291 RVCNITVVNE

>member
-1 MRKKLKKLCAL
+1 MYKKLRKFCAWAL
-12 VLSAVT
+12 AVVT
-18 VLSVLPSSGLVSAE
+18 VVSLVPSFGLVMADATDTSVNAE
-32 TDADITAE
+32 VE
-40 ESVQSTVYLKV
+40 QGTVYFKV
-51 PNPSGQ
+51 PDAGGQ
-57 VIVTSNANTDEEV
+57 VLVTTDKDTEDENT
-70 IQTITVD
+70 QNITVTD
-77 EEKTTLTDNE
+77 EKTTLIDKDGNE
-87 GNTSDVTLTQE
+87 TDVTLTEE
-98 GYCLEL
+98 GYILEITGDVESVVDVEIL
-104 TEEVGETINLEFV
+104 PAE
-117 ASDGYEVGTYR
+117 GYEVGTYH
-128 ILTDSGDEVEN
+128 I
-139 VTLSDDNKYEYT
+139 LSDTGDVVDEPEISSENKYGVT
-151 FTEDDQVL
+151 ISKDVQVV
-159 EVTFKAIESADTTSD
+159 EVLFNAVETQS
-174 ETTEEET
+174 ETTEEAEVVEKPTET
-181 IVEDTTPVE
+181 EEVTEEVTEPVE
-190 ETEPVAEETTSNEVT
+190 ETTEEPTNTN
-205 ETAEETTSDD
+205 TSDNSSLIPITED
-215 VWYDFIDEGEDPF
+215 FDYSTIKDLRCDYSKRDWSKYGIDDSTIEYYKEKGIDILTDETHGSHLEDRLKKTSSNKLRTANAKSASYYVGQQISGTANITSVYYDSSNGQSYFWFNLGGNLSGWGLTGNAWCADHTA
-228 AELQALEEQQAKE
+228 AEPPVGHPIISVIATITKIE
-241 NARSSML
+241 NGYAYANVL
-248 RSGVTTNGQ
+248 LTPQGVTDG
-257 KTVSEALGI
+257 VS
-266 NPTTYLNYVKTY
+266 
-278 STSGNTYYLTTPYPS
+278 
-293 QSDANNYFRGVYDFR
+293 
-308 SPNGDRWQGFNKLQC
+308 
-323 TGFVWHV
+323 
-330 LWKCGASA
+330 
-338 TSIPHLK
+338 
-345 VSNPVQQKYSYYTGG
+345 
-360 WVNWLKNNNVTVHNY
+360 
-375 SNKQAM
+375 
-381 LDSGTL
+381 
-387 DYGDIIWIW
+387 
-396 DESVGAAGSS
+396 
-406 NYHHIGIYVGDG
+406 
-418 ETDKFWNSDPSH
+418 
-430 GNAIDTI
+430 
-437 HGKASVIS
+437 
-445 YTVVDTAP
+445 
-453 PTGSGGDSDEVSSTF
+453 
-468 NKINYLK
+468 
-475 QVYEEGK
+475 
-482 KNYLTSN
+482 
-489 SLSESSVFS
+489 
-498 SNSIFKSTPSTLS
+498 
-511 IASRAVGDVVYT
+511 
-523 DSLSGYRSP
+523 
-532 ISITQYPPGGGYNI
+532 
-546 IKTWNEG
+546 
-553 LLGATPST
+553 
-561 WMFCADP
+561 
-568 TKNFQAGY
+568 
-576 KTGYPATNYF
+576 
-586 SDYAIKLMGA
+586 
-596 LLYWYDTNKCSGISL
+596 
-611 GDDYMFKQEIVW
+611 
-623 TIGNLDRGWYS
+623 
-634 NVLFEHGNGQ
+634 
-644 TCDLGHS
+644 
-651 LYTHRDE
+651 RDE
-658 WYYTGLQWASN
+658 
-669 NYGNVSTTATVYDD
+669 YGR
-683 GVGGQPLIELYYT
+683 LYGYQHIAGTIRIT
-696 YNPTGSGYIVK
+696 YQPTGSGYIVK

-716 GNSNYNLTGATYNI
+716 GNSNYDLTGATYNI
-730 YKTKSDAQNNK
+730 YKTISDAQNNI

-756 KSNTVELNAGT
+756 TSNTVELDPGT
-767 YYIKEVPGS
+767 YYIKEVNGS

-784 NTIYTITITA
+784 STIYTITITA
-794 GKTNVNL
+794 GQYGKNL
-801 TPSGGIKNTPKTAT
+801 TPSGGIKNTPKTVT

-838 AVYGVYTNKSCT
+838 AVYGIYTNSACT
-850 SLKTKATTNADGEF
+850 ALKTKATTNADGEF

-946 EVKFYG
+946 KVKFYG

-1018 IKETK
+1018 MKETK

-1043 GGNDSTIIDHVPTQL
+1043 GDNDSTIIDHVPTQL

-1096 DKNGVIEFHGLT
+1096 NKNGVIEFHGLT
-1108 GGKHTIEEIDVPDGY
+1108 WGKHTIEEIDVPDGY

-1148 SDTDG
+1148 SDTNG

-1274 YTVQSTGS
+1274 YTVHSTGS

-1291 RVCNMTVVNE
+1291 RVCNITVVNE